1 MARHF
6 NSLPRNWSGCGIVL
20 TALLLLM
27 APGCASQPY
36 VPGYY
41 FYPQPAT
48 VEVYHRGAGPQTPLT
63 VLASVLGVRRADPEH
78 HIPYSMAVR
87 LRLENNGDAL
97 IQFDPHSMELVT
109 GTLRAFGPPL
119 TNPVQPVDLAPGQRP
134 EVTAYF
140 PFPPGTTVSQINLDN
155 LRLRWEVRIDN
166 YSVQQTAIFE
176 RTAPDYSYDTGDQN
190 FYY

>member
-1 MARHF
+1 MARHI
-6 NSLPRNWSGCGIVL
+6 NSLPRKWSGGGIVL

-27 APGCASQPY
+27 APGCATQPF
-36 VPGYY
+36 VSGYY

-48 VEVYHRGAGPQTPLT
+48 VEVYHRGAGQQTPLT
-63 VLASVLGVRRADPEH
+63 VLASVLGVRRADTKH

-87 LRLENNGDAL
+87 LRLENNGDAT

-109 GTLRAFGPPL
+109 GTLRAFRPPL
-119 TNPVQPVDLAPGQRP
+119 TNPAQPVDLAPGQRRD
-134 EVTAYF
+134 VTAYF
-140 PFPPGTTVSQINLDN
+140 PFPAGTTASQTNLDN

-166 YSVQQTAIFE
+166 YSVQQTAMFE
-176 RTAPDYSYDTGDQN
+176 RTAPDYSYDAVDQN